1 MKRNLLYLAICLCG
15 FCSCESTTGYRI
27 NGYIP
32 GAPDGVK
39 VYLQPADA
47 FRAPNLDS
55 TVIKNERFVLENNEP
70 MACPRVVT
78 VSFNLKPGEKD
89 FTSKKSSRTLF
100 LKEGD
105 RLSIECP
112 VDSLPSAYWEARD
125 KSLNVNVQGSA
136 DQDLYVAYVKNMRA
150 LKQERNQLNDRY
162 YSEYLKPENQNKHN
176 PELMDMVRQVN
187 AMDKNLCNKQLGF
200 VKANKAS
207 MVALYLGTELLSR
220 NTSVFTEAEI
230 DAIRG
235 LFDPALL
242 ASPQGER
249 FEEAVVAAKVV
260 AKGKKYSDMNL
271 VDLQGNPVKL
281 SDFVKEGQCN
291 MLEFWASWCSPCRG
305 EIPHLRQIY
314 KLCEEGNFNMISISI
329 DEKDA
334 DWKKAV
340 KEESMEWTQL
350 CDPHGFKGECNRVYH
365 LNGVPFCLV
374 LDREG
379 KIVCSGLRGIEL
391 DVALKDLLGDK
402 LKF

>member
-1 MKRNLLYLAICLCG
+1 MKKNLLYLAICLCG
-15 FCSCESTTGYRI
+15 LYSCESTTGYRI

-32 GAPDGVK
+32 GAPDGTK
-39 VYLQPADA
+39 VRLTSTDDL
-47 FRAPNLDS
+47 RAPDLDS
-55 TVIKNERFVLENNEP
+55 TIIKNERFVLENTEP
-70 MACPRVVT
+70 MACPRVVSVT
-78 VSFNLKPGEKD
+78 FDLKPDEKGFGD
-89 FTSKKSSRTLF
+89 MKSSRTLF

-125 KSLNVNVQGSA
+125 KSLNVIVQGSA
-136 DQDLYVAYVKNMRA
+136 DQDLYVAYVKNMKA
-150 LKQERNQLNDRY
+150 LKQERNKVWNY
-162 YSEYLKPENQNKHN
+162 YYAEYLKPENQNTHN

-187 AMDKNLCNKQLGF
+187 AMDKDLCNRQLEF

-207 MVALYLGTELLSR
+207 MVAIYLGNDLLIR
-220 NTSVFTEAEI
+220 NTSVFTETEI
-230 DAIRG
+230 EAIHA
-235 LFDPALL
+235 LFDQTLL
-242 ASPQGER
+242 ATPMGKR
-249 FEEAVVAAKVV
+249 FEEAVTRAKVL

-305 EIPHLRQIY
+305 EIPHLRRIY

-365 LNGVPFCLV
+365 LYGVPFCLV

-379 KIVCSGLRGIEL
+379 KIVCSDLRGIEL

>member
-1 MKRNLLYLAICLCG
+1 MKKNLLYLAICLCG
-15 FCSCESTTGYRI
+15 LYSCESTTGYRI

-32 GAPDGVK
+32 GAPDGAK
-39 VYLQPADA
+39 VYLRPADA
-47 FRAPNLDS
+47 FRIPDLDS
-55 TVIKNERFVLENNEP
+55 TVIENERFVLENSTP
-70 MACPRVVT
+70 MACPRVVN
-78 VSFNLKPGEKD
+78 VAIDLKPGKKD
-89 FTSKKSSRTLF
+89 FGKMKSSRTLF

-105 RLSIECP
+105 RLSLECP

-125 KSLNVNVQGSA
+125 KSLNVTVQGSA
-136 DQDLYVAYVKNMRA
+136 DQDLYVAYVKDMKA
-150 LKQERNQLNDRY
+150 LKQERDKVWNY
-162 YSEYLKPENQNKHN
+162 YYAEYLKPENQHTHN

-187 AMDKNLCNKQLGF
+187 AMDKDLCNKQLDF
-200 VKANKAS
+200 VKANKTS

-220 NTSVFTEAEI
+220 NTSVFTEEEI
-230 DAIRG
+230 DAIRA

-242 ASPQGER
+242 ASPQGEL
-249 FEEAVVAAKVV
+249 FEEAVARAKVV

-305 EIPHLRQIY
+305 EIPHLRRIY

-340 KEESMEWTQL
+340 KEENMEWTQL
-350 CDPHGFKGECNRVYH
+350 CDPHGFRGECNRVYH
-365 LNGVPFCLV
+365 LGGVPFCLV

-379 KIVCSGLRGIEL
+379 KIICSRLRGIEL

>member
-1 MKRNLLYLAICLCG
+1 M
-15 FCSCESTTGYRI
+15 
-27 NGYIP
+27 
-32 GAPDGVK
+32 
-39 VYLQPADA
+39 
-47 FRAPNLDS
+47 
-55 TVIKNERFVLENNEP
+55 
-70 MACPRVVT
+70 
-78 VSFNLKPGEKD
+78 
-89 FTSKKSSRTLF
+89 
-100 LKEGD
+100 
-105 RLSIECP
+105 
-112 VDSLPSAYWEARD
+112 
-125 KSLNVNVQGSA
+125 
-136 DQDLYVAYVKNMRA
+136 
-150 LKQERNQLNDRY
+150 
-162 YSEYLKPENQNKHN
+162 
-176 PELMDMVRQVN
+176 
-187 AMDKNLCNKQLGF
+187 
-200 VKANKAS
+200 
-207 MVALYLGTELLSR
+207 ALYLGTELLSR

-305 EIPHLRQIY
+305 EIPHLRRIY

-350 CDPHGFKGECNRVYH
+350 CDPHGFKGDCNRVYH
-365 LNGVPFCLV
+365 INGVPFCLV